1 MLIEFTDNSNNIQ
14 VDNSDS
20 TFVVYFENSVIYLE
34 VDSQEFQV
42 LFTEYDTIPIEF
54 SNILRATNE
63 GETMYSK
70 RVDFINDNLLYR
82 GEAIPGSSTSSS
94 VWRIRKIVISVDGD
108 IQEVWADGS
117 SEFIKIWDNRLS
129 YTYI

>member
-1 MLIEFTDNSNNIQ
+1 MQIEFTDNSNSIQ
-14 VDNSDS
+14 LSSSES

-34 VDSQEFQV
+34 VSSQELQV
-42 LFTEYDTIPIEF
+42 LFTDYDTIPIEL

-70 RVDFINDNLLYR
+70 RVDFISDNLLYR
-82 GEAIPGSSTSSS
+82 GEAVPGSSPNSA
-94 VWRIRKIVISVDGD
+94 VWRIRKITIAGDGD
-108 IQEVWADGS
+108 IEEIWADGS
-117 SEFIKIWDNRLS
+117 TEFTKVWDNRFS